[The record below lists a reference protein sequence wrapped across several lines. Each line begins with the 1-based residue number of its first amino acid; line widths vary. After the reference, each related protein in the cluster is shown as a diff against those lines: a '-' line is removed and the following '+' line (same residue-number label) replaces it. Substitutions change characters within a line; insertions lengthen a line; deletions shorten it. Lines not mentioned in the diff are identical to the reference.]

1 MGSTAQLGD
10 DIDAER
16 WSATAAAAVCDPC
29 EALPEQV
36 RSHSRGR
43 PWRGL
48 AVWHQVGPPGDL
60 YIPRISAHT
69 ILVRRA
75 GPTELVQR
83 HGGTVQRR
91 RWLPGEAI
99 IVPSGV
105 PTFWRSD
112 SPRDNIHIDLD
123 PAWLQRV
130 VGGGNAELHS
140 CFGRPD
146 PVLSALAAALMAS
159 LHSNASLQPSFAD
172 GISLSLAAHLL
183 EHYAHTD
190 RRARSSAALSRREL
204 DRITAM
210 VQGDLQQRWS
220 VRQLADAVGL
230 SSFHFCRSFK
240 AASGQSPHAYVTRL
254 RMEAALH
261 LLRATA
267 RPVFDIALD
276 TGYSTAAHFSQVFR
290 GHWGVTPRDARLGH
304 AAAARSPRQEPDSCA
319 SARQWST
326 PCASTLSTTSPPGD
340 PKTGDTP

>member
-1 MGSTAQLGD
+1 MGSVMQWGD
-10 DIDAER
+10 TIDADR
-16 WSATAAAAVCDPC
+16 WSATSAAAMCDPC

-60 YIPRISAHT
+60 YIPRMDPHT

-83 HGGTVQRR
+83 QGATVQRR
-91 RWLPGEAI
+91 CWLPGEAI

-105 PTFWRSD
+105 PTFWRSE

-130 VGGGNAELHS
+130 AGGAEVRLRS
-140 CFGRPD
+140 CFGQPD

-159 LHSNASLQPSFAD
+159 LHTNASLQPSFAD
-172 GISLSLAAHLL
+172 GISQSLAAHLL
-183 EHYAHTD
+183 EHYALSEGRERPAT
-190 RRARSSAALSRREL
+190 ALSRREL
-204 DRITAM
+204 DRICAL
-210 VQGDLQQRWS
+210 VEGDLQHRWS
-220 VRQLADAVGL
+220 VREMADAVGL
-230 SSFHFCRSFK
+230 SGFHFCRLFK
-240 AASGQSPHAYVTRL
+240 AASGQSPHAWLTRL
-254 RMEAALH
+254 RMEEAMR

-276 TGYSTAAHFSQVFR
+276 TGYSTAAHFSQAFR
-290 GHWGVTPRDARLGH
+290 RHWGVTPREARASH
-304 AAAARSPRQEPDSCA
+304 RAAARPGAQGPDSRA
-319 SARQWST
+319 SVR
-326 PCASTLSTTSPPGD
+326 P
-340 PKTGDTP
+340 

>member
-1 MGSTAQLGD
+1 MATLETIDMGSVAHLGD
-10 DIDAER
+10 DIDAAR
-16 WSATAAAAVCDPC
+16 WYATTAAAFCDPC

-36 RSHSRGR
+36 RSNSRGR

-91 RWLPGEAI
+91 LWLPGEAI

-105 PTFWRSD
+105 PTFWRSE

-130 VGGGNAELHS
+130 VGGGHAQLRS
-140 CFGRPD
+140 CFGQTD
-146 PVLSALAAALMAS
+146 PLLSALAAALMAS
-159 LHSNASLQPSFAD
+159 LHTNASLQPSFAD
-172 GISLSLAAHLL
+172 GIALSLAAHLL
-183 EHYAHTD
+183 EHYAHAD
-190 RRARSSAALSRREL
+190 RRERSSTALSRREL

-210 VQGDLQQRWS
+210 VQGDLQQRWPI
-220 VRQLADAVGL
+220 RQMADAVGL
-230 SSFHFCRSFK
+230 SGFHFCRAFK

-254 RMEAALH
+254 RMEEALR
-261 LLRATA
+261 LLRSTS
-267 RPVFDIALD
+267 RPIFDIALD
-276 TGYSTAAHFSQVFR
+276 TGYSTAAHFSQTFR
-290 GHWGVTPRDARLGH
+290 RHWGVTPREARLGH
-304 AAAARSPRQEPDSCA
+304 RSAARSLAQEPDIRA
-319 SARQWST
+319 RARQ
-326 PCASTLSTTSPPGD
+326 
-340 PKTGDTP
+340 

>member
-1 MGSTAQLGD
+1 MGSTSYLGE
-10 DIDAER
+10 DIDADR
-16 WSATAAAAVCDPC
+16 WSATAEAAFCDPC

-36 RSHSRGR
+36 RSHSKGR

-48 AVWHQVGPPGDL
+48 AVWHQIGPPGDL

-83 HGGTVQRR
+83 HGGAVQRR

-105 PTFWRSD
+105 PTFWRSE

-130 VGGGNAELHS
+130 VGGGQVELRS
-140 CFGRPD
+140 CFGQPD
-146 PVLSALAAALMAS
+146 AVLSALAAALMAS
-159 LHSNASLQPSFAD
+159 LHTNASLHPSFSD

-183 EHYAHTD
+183 EHYAHSD
-190 RRARSSAALSRREL
+190 RRERAASALSRREL

-210 VQGDLQQRWS
+210 VRGDLQQRWS
-220 VRQLADAVGL
+220 VRQMADAVGL

-254 RMEAALH
+254 RMEEALR
-261 LLRATA
+261 LLRSTE
-267 RPVFDIALD
+267 RSIFDIALD
-276 TGYSTAAHFSQVFR
+276 TGYSTGAHFSQTFR
-290 GHWGVTPRDARLGH
+290 SHWGVTPR
-304 AAAARSPRQEPDSCA
+304 E
-319 SARQWST
+319 ARQGHRSAAHPRAQELDT
-326 PCASTLSTTSPPGD
+326 PARERHCSVARTPTLSSTSHSSD
-340 PKTGDTP
+340 RKTGDTP

>member
-1 MGSTAQLGD
+1 MGSVAHFGQ
-10 DIDAER
+10 DIDADR
-16 WSATAAAAVCDPC
+16 WSATAAAAFCDPC
-29 EALPEQV
+29 DALPEQV

-91 RWLPGEAI
+91 HWLPGEAI

-105 PTFWRSD
+105 PTFWRSE

-130 VGGGNAELHS
+130 VGGGQVELRS
-140 CFGRPD
+140 CFGQPD

-159 LHSNASLQPSFAD
+159 LHTNASLHPSFSD

-183 EHYAHTD
+183 EHYAQAD
-190 RRARSSAALSRREL
+190 RRERSSAALSRREL

-254 RMEAALH
+254 RMEEALR
-261 LLRATA
+261 LLRSTS

-276 TGYSTAAHFSQVFR
+276 TGYSTAAHFSQAFR
-290 GHWGVTPRDARLGH
+290 RHWGVTPREARLGH
-304 AAAARSPRQEPDSCA
+304 ASGARPLPQEPDSRA
-319 SARQWST
+319 NTRQ
-326 PCASTLSTTSPPGD
+326 
-340 PKTGDTP
+340 

>member
-1 MGSTAQLGD
+1 MATSRTTDMGD
-10 DIDAER
+10 DIDADR
-16 WSATAAAAVCDPC
+16 WSATAAAEIGDPC

-60 YIPRISAHT
+60 YIPRINAHT

-83 HGGTVQRR
+83 HGGTVQHRH
-91 RWLPGEAI
+91 WLPGEAI

-105 PTFWRSD
+105 PTFWRSE

-130 VGGGNAELHS
+130 VGGGHAQLRS
-140 CFGRPD
+140 CFGQPD

-159 LHSNASLQPSFAD
+159 LHTNASLQPSFAD

-183 EHYAHTD
+183 EHYAQAD
-190 RRARSSAALSRREL
+190 RRERSSAALSRREL

-210 VQGDLQQRWS
+210 VLGDLQQRWS
-220 VRQLADAVGL
+220 VRQMADAVGL

-254 RMEAALH
+254 RMEEALR
-261 LLRATA
+261 LLRSTS
-267 RPVFDIALD
+267 RPIFDIAMD
-276 TGYSTAAHFSQVFR
+276 AGYATATHFSQTFR
-290 GHWGVTPRDARLGH
+290 RHWGVTPREARLGH
-304 AAAARSPRQEPDSCA
+304 LSAASSRPQEPDIRA
-319 SARQWST
+319 RARQ
-326 PCASTLSTTSPPGD
+326 
-340 PKTGDTP
+340 

>member
-1 MGSTAQLGD
+1 MGSTAHLGE
-10 DIDAER
+10 DIDADR
-16 WSATAAAAVCDPC
+16 WSATASAAFCDPC
-29 EALPEQV
+29 EALPDQV
-36 RSHSRGR
+36 RSHSKGR

-48 AVWHQVGPPGDL
+48 AVWHQIGPPGDL

-83 HGGTVQRR
+83 HGATVQRR

-99 IVPSGV
+99 VVPSGV
-105 PTFWRSD
+105 PTFWRSE

-130 VGGGNAELHS
+130 VGGGQVELRS
-140 CFGRPD
+140 CFGQPD
-146 PVLSALAAALMAS
+146 PVLSALAAALLAS
-159 LHSNASLQPSFAD
+159 LHTNASLHPSFSD

-183 EHYAHTD
+183 EHYAHTG
-190 RRARSSAALSRREL
+190 RRERSAAALSRREL

-220 VRQLADAVGL
+220 VRQMADAVGL

-254 RMEAALH
+254 RMEEALR
-261 LLRATA
+261 LLRSTTQ
-267 RPVFDIALD
+267 PIFDIAMD
-276 TGYSTAAHFSQVFR
+276 TGYSTAAHFAQAFR
-290 GHWGVTPRDARLGH
+290 RHWGVAPRVARLG
-304 AAAARSPRQEPDSCA
+304 ALSQASSRPQEPDSHA
-319 SARQWST
+319 RARQ
-326 PCASTLSTTSPPGD
+326 
-340 PKTGDTP
+340 

>member
-1 MGSTAQLGD
+1 MATSETIDMGSVAYFGE
-10 DIDAER
+10 DIDADR
-16 WSATAAAAVCDPC
+16 WSATAAAAFCDPC

-36 RSHSRGR
+36 RSHSKGR

-83 HGGTVQRR
+83 HGSTVQRR

-105 PTFWRSD
+105 PTFWRSE

-130 VGGGNAELHS
+130 VGGGPVQLRS
-140 CFGRPD
+140 CFGQPD

-159 LHSNASLQPSFAD
+159 LNTNASLHPSFAD

-183 EHYAHTD
+183 EHYANDD
-190 RRARSSAALSRREL
+190 RRERSATALSRREL

-210 VQGDLQQRWS
+210 VQGDLQQAWS

-254 RMEAALH
+254 RMEEALH
-261 LLRATA
+261 LLRSTS
-267 RPVFDIALD
+267 RPIFDIAMD
-276 TGYSTAAHFSQVFR
+276 TGYSTAAHFAQTFR
-290 GHWGVTPRDARLGH
+290 RHWGVTPREARLGH
-304 AAAARSPRQEPDSCA
+304 LSVARSRPQEPDSRA
-319 SARQWST
+319 RARQ
-326 PCASTLSTTSPPGD
+326 
-340 PKTGDTP
+340 

>member
-1 MGSTAQLGD
+1 MGSVAHFGE
-10 DIDAER
+10 DIDADR
-16 WSATAAAAVCDPC
+16 WSATAAAAFCDPC

-36 RSHSRGR
+36 RSHSKGR

-105 PTFWRSD
+105 PTFWRSE

-130 VGGGNAELHS
+130 VGGGPVELRS
-140 CFGRPD
+140 CFGQPD

-159 LHSNASLQPSFAD
+159 LHTNASLHPSFSY

-183 EHYAHTD
+183 EHYAQAD
-190 RRARSSAALSRREL
+190 RRARPSAALSRREL

-220 VRQLADAVGL
+220 VRQMAGAVGL

-240 AASGQSPHAYVTRL
+240 AASGQSPHAHVTRL
-254 RMEAALH
+254 RMEEALR
-261 LLRATA
+261 LLRSTSQ
-267 RPVFDIALD
+267 PVFDIALD
-276 TGYSTAAHFSQVFR
+276 TGYSTAAHFSQTFR
-290 GHWGVTPRDARLGH
+290 RHWGVTPREARLGH
-304 AAAARSPRQEPDSCA
+304 SAAARSLAQEPDTRA
-319 SARQWST
+319 RARQ
-326 PCASTLSTTSPPGD
+326 
-340 PKTGDTP
+340 

>member
-1 MGSTAQLGD
+1 MGGGIPLGQ
-10 DIDAER
+10 DIDADR
-16 WSATAAAAVCDPC
+16 WSANAAAAPCDPC
-29 EALPEQV
+29 DALPDQV

-91 RWLPGEAI
+91 HWLPGEAI

-105 PTFWRSD
+105 PTFWRSE

-130 VGGGNAELHS
+130 VGGGTVQLHS
-140 CFGRPD
+140 CFGQPD

-159 LHSNASLQPSFAD
+159 LHTNVSLHPSFAD
-172 GISLSLAAHLL
+172 GISMSLAAHLL
-183 EHYAHTD
+183 EHYAQTVASE
-190 RRARSSAALSRREL
+190 RPSAALSRREL

-210 VQGDLQQRWS
+210 VQGDLTQRWTVS
-220 VRQLADAVGL
+220 DLARSVGL

-254 RMEAALH
+254 RMEEALR
-261 LLRATA
+261 LLRSSE
-267 RPVFDIALD
+267 RPIFDIAID
-276 TGYSTAAHFSQVFR
+276 TGYATAAHFSQAFR
-290 GHWGVTPRDARLGH
+290 RHWGVTPRQARLDPSP
-304 AAAARSPRQEPDSCA
+304 AALSRPQEADSRAR
-319 SARQWST
+319 ARQ
-326 PCASTLSTTSPPGD
+326 
-340 PKTGDTP
+340 

>member
-1 MGSTAQLGD
+1 MASVAHIGEN
-10 DIDAER
+10 IDADR
-16 WSATAAAAVCDPC
+16 WSAVVAAAFCDPFDV
-29 EALPEQV
+29 LPEQV
-36 RSHSRGR
+36 RTHSKGR

-75 GPTELVQR
+75 APTELVQR
-83 HGGTVQRR
+83 HGGTMTRR

-130 VGGGNAELHS
+130 VGGRQVHLRS
-140 CFGRPD
+140 CFGQSD
-146 PVLSALAAALMAS
+146 AVLSALAAALMAS
-159 LHSNASLQPSFAD
+159 LHTNVSLQPSFSD
-172 GISLSLAAHLL
+172 GISMSLAAHLL
-183 EHYAHTD
+183 EHYVQTD
-190 RRARSSAALSRREL
+190 RYERPTASLSRREL

-210 VQGDLQQRWS
+210 VLGDLQQRWS

-254 RMEAALH
+254 RMEEALR
-261 LLRATA
+261 LLRSTS
-267 RPVFDIALD
+267 RPIFDIALD
-276 TGYSTAAHFSQVFR
+276 TGYATAAHFSHTFR
-290 GHWGVTPRDARLGH
+290 RHWGITPRDARLGESS
-304 AAAARSPRQEPDSCA
+304 AARSLAQEPDICA
-319 SARQWST
+319 SRRQ
-326 PCASTLSTTSPPGD
+326 
-340 PKTGDTP
+340 